1 MKKLIH
7 EASDTEIRD
16 YAVNVKQVDIAGCDT
31 RAKLMAALGPV
42 MEDEFI
48 TVPDEEK
55 IVQLGQTAP
64 VKPNIPTSE
73 RVVGGFDYGPIVYL
87 KIMET
92 EGVGGKHPATPS
104 VNGREIPV
112 SRSVLVGIPYS
123 HYEVLAHSYNG
134 SPSQADADGDS
145 PKPIEYTHVTNY
157 PLSEVR
163 MPPQDEIDAWLTETG
178 KRELGA
184 RMAA

>member
-1 MKKLIH
+1 MKKSIY
-7 EASDTEIRD
+7 EATDAELRG
-16 YAVNVKQVDIAGCDT
+16 YAVNVKQVDVTGCDT
-31 RAKLMAALGPV
+31 REKLIGALSPV

-48 TVPDEEK
+48 TVPDEETV
-55 IVQLGQTAP
+55 VQFGQTER
-64 VKPNIPTSE
+64 VKPNIPTAQ
-73 RVVGGFDYGPIVYL
+73 RVVGGFDFGPIVYL

-92 EGVGGKHPATPS
+92 EGAGGKHPASPS
-104 VNGREIPV
+104 VNGREITV
-112 SRSVLVGIPYS
+112 NRNQLVGIPYA

-134 SPSQADADGDS
+134 SPSQAEADGDS

-163 MPPQDEIDAWLTETG
+163 LPPQDEIDTWLTETG

-184 RMAA
+184 KLAA

>member
-1 MKKLIH
+1 MKKSIYD
-7 EASDTEIRD
+7 ASDAELLD
-16 YAVNVKQVDIAGCDT
+16 YAVNVKQVDVTGCNT
-31 RAKLMAALGPV
+31 REKLIGALSPV

-48 TVPDEEK
+48 TVPDENVVT
-55 IVQLGQTAP
+55 IGQTAKA
-64 VKPNIPTSE
+64 KPNIPTSE

-104 VNGREIPV
+104 VNGREIPI
-112 SRSVLVGIPYS
+112 SRNVLVGVPYA

-163 MPPQDEIDAWLTETG
+163 SPPDEEVEAWLIASG

-184 RMAA
+184 RAA